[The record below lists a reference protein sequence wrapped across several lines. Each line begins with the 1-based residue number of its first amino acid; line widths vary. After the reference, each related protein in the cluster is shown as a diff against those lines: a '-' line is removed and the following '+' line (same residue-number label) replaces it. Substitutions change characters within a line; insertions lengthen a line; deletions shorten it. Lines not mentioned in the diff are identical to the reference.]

1 MRDYYFYDGERRMN
15 TYPYSVEGNIF
26 VEEGDYFSTPN
37 GWVVAQKVEE
47 PSTGSGFY
55 KVTCGPP
62 IATAV
67 FEAGRGKLF
76 HVDGNDWHL
85 RSKDGTGV

>member
-1 MRDYYFYDGERRMN
+1 MSVLGAAMRDYFFYDGER
-15 TYPYSVEGNIF
+15 
-26 VEEGDYFSTPN
+26 TPN

-85 RSKDGTGV
+85 RSKDGTSV

>member
-1 MRDYYFYDGERRMN
+1 MRDYFFYDGERRLSDF
-15 TYPYSVEGNIF
+15 PYTVEGNIF
-26 VEEGDYFSTPN
+26 VQEGDYFHSPD
-37 GWVVAQKVEE
+37 GWVMAQKVEE

-62 IATAV
+62 IASVV

-76 HVDGNDWHL
+76 QVGGLDWHL
-85 RSKDGTGV
+85 RSKDGTGI